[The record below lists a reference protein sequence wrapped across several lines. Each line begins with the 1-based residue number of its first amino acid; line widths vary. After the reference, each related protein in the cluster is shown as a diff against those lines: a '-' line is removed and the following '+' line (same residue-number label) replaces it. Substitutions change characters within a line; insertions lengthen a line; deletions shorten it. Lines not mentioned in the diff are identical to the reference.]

1 MSSLQAE
8 YQRFLGYLADQ
19 QVPDDVRRMANLVM
33 THLPHLAEVGATR
46 RARSVR
52 LAPLAVQHLP
62 GVDTQSPDIAH
73 AAGTKHDGE
82 CYEFHLCEG
91 CFFGTI
97 AYFRQERRVQ
107 NLFDESGQKDA
118 TDTFWL
124 GH

>member
-1 MSSLQAE
+1 MLAHQVHKCGGSTMKITERVETEVVTDVKCDVCTSSTRVAADGLQ
-8 YQRFLGYLADQ
+8 F
-19 QVPDDVRRMANLVM
+19 
-33 THLPHLAEVGATR
+33 ATLK
-46 RARSVR
+46 AKW
-52 LAPLAVQHLP
+52 
-62 GVDTQSPDIAH
+62 G
-73 AAGTKHDGE
+73 AGTKHDGE

-107 NLFDESGQKDA
+107 NLFDESGQRDA